1 MVCGINNQKECAG
14 SGGRI
19 VTIGNKDTRVAVS
32 LRGAEMQ
39 SISYK
44 STEYLWYG
52 DKTYWADRAINLFPY
67 IARLTQGTYTYDDKK
82 YNMDIHGF
90 IKSMDFD
97 VESQN
102 EDSVTLCV
110 ISNETTLHQYP
121 FKFVLRI
128 IYSLR
133 GNMLLVRYEVT
144 NDSGR
149 DMYFGIGGH
158 PGFVVGAD
166 GESSF
171 DEHYLEFGEPCCP
184 KRITFSKDNFVNGEQ
199 EYTLEDGR
207 IIRLTHSLFDDDA
220 LVLKNISKCVTLKNN
235 NNKKTVKVEFPDMNY
250 LGIWHTPNTDAPFVC
265 IEPWSSLPSRD
276 GIIEDIAKQ
285 PNLITLPE
293 GETYTNEWSITIS

>member
-1 MVCGINNQKECAG
+1 MACGIGNQKECAG

-19 VTIGNKDTRVAVS
+19 VTIGNKDIRVDVS
-32 LRGAEMQ
+32 LRGAELQ

-44 STEYLWYG
+44 GMEYLWYG

-67 IARLTQGTYTYDDKK
+67 IARLTRGTYIYDKK
-82 YNMDIHGF
+82 EYHMDIHGF

-102 EDSVTLCV
+102 EDSVTLRV
-110 ISNETTLHQYP
+110 TSNETTLHQYP
-121 FKFVLRI
+121 FEFVLRI
-128 IYSLR
+128 IYSVL
-133 GNMLLVRYEVT
+133 GNMLSVRYEVT

-158 PGFVVGAD
+158 PGFVVGAS

-171 DEHYLEFGEPCCP
+171 DDHYLEFCEPCSP
-184 KRITFSKDNFVNGEQ
+184 QRITFSKDNFVNGER
-199 EYTLEDGR
+199 EYPLEGGR
-207 IIRLTHSLFDDDA
+207 IIRLAHNLFDDDA
-220 LVLKNISKCVTLKNN
+220 LVLKNTSKCVTLKNTSN
-235 NNKKTVKVEFPDMNY
+235 QRAVRVEFPNMNY

-276 GIIEDIAKQ
+276 GIVEDIAKQ
-285 PNLITLPE
+285 PDLIKLPKNE
-293 GETYTNEWSITIS
+293 VYTNEWSIVIS